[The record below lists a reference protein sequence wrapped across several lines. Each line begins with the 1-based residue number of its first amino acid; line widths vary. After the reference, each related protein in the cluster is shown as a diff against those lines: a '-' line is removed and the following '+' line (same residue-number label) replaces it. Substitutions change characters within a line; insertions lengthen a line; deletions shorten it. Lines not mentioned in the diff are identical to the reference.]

1 MRKIFSKIHL
11 WLSIPFGVIMA
22 IVSFS
27 GAMLVFE
34 KELTEYFNRD
44 FYFVEQVTAEPIPVG
59 KVARIVAQTLP
70 DSVTVTGVTVFADP
84 ARAYQVSL
92 SQPRRASVYVDQY
105 NGEIKGRYER
115 GAFFSTMFRL
125 HRWLLD
131 SMKPDGGI
139 FWGKMIVGTSTLLFV
154 IVLISGLIIWWPR
167 TKKGLK
173 NRLKIV
179 TNKGGHRFWFDL
191 HVAGG
196 FYTLL
201 LLLVMALTG
210 LTWSFRWYNTGF
222 YKVFGVEAPKPP
234 QQSQGQPSAAGG
246 IPQMNTAASVNGER
260 KKGHPTT
267 DGEGN
272 AQRSE
277 EQGEATQRRSER
289 GESRGEGGRPHS
301 KGVNFRNWQAVHD
314 ELQATCPDFK
324 SISISD
330 GAANVAYDRVG
341 NQRASDKYTF
351 TSDNGEITKVDYYA
365 DQAKSG
371 KMRGWIYSVHVGSFG
386 GLFTRILWFIGAL
399 MGAVLPITGYYLWIR
414 KKVKKRNRR

>member
-1 MRKIFSKIHL
+1 
-11 WLSIPFGVIMA
+11 MA

-34 KELTEYFNRD
+34 KELTEKFNHD
-44 FYFVEQVTAEPIPVG
+44 FYFVEEVTAEPIPVG
-59 KVARIVAQTLP
+59 RVARIVAQTLP
-70 DSVTVTGVTVFADP
+70 DSVTVTGVTIFADP

-92 SQPRRASVYVDQY
+92 SQPRRASIYVDQY
-105 NGEIKGRYER
+105 SGEIKGRYER

-222 YKVFGVEAPKPP
+222 YKVFGVEAPRPP
-234 QQSQGQPSAAGG
+234 QQNQGQPSAGGAPQGNNASQRERAG
-246 IPQMNTAASVNGER
+246 NETAINGNHKEGRTIVEGER
-260 KKGHPTT
+260 GASRIEGQGEGQQRRGER
-267 DGEGN
+267 GEGN
-272 AQRSE
+272 
-277 EQGEATQRRSER
+277 
-289 GESRGEGGRPHS
+289 GRPQS
-301 KGVNFRNWQAVHD
+301 SGVNFRNWQVVYD
-314 ELQATCPDFK
+314 ELASTCPE
-324 SISISD
+324 I
-330 GAANVAYDRVG
+330 G
-341 NQRASDKYTF
+341 RA
-351 TSDNGEITKVDYYA
+351 
-365 DQAKSG
+365 
-371 KMRGWIYSVHVGSFG
+371 HV
-386 GLFTRILWFIGAL
+386 
-399 MGAVLPITGYYLWIR
+399 
-414 KKVKKRNRR
+414 